1 MNDTKNAYI
10 AVVGIKNSTLHSAD
24 AILCKV
30 LCVMSA
36 SQGSV
41 KLFFGRSNFEV
52 FGRCRVGNDGFVVIL
67 VISRE
72 FW

>member
-30 LCVMSA
+30 LCDECCLK
-36 SQGSV
+36 Q
-41 KLFFGRSNFEV
+41 
-52 FGRCRVGNDGFVVIL
+52 CDIIL
-67 VISRE
+67 RE
-72 FW
+72 E

>member
-36 SQGSV
+36 S
-41 KLFFGRSNFEV
+41 
-52 FGRCRVGNDGFVVIL
+52 
-67 VISRE
+67 
-72 FW
+72 